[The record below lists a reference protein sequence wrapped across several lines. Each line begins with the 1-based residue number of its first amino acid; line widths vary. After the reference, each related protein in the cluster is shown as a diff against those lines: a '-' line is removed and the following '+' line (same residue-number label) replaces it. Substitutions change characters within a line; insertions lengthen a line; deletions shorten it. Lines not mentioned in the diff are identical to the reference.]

1 MTRHLDPGFTEA
13 DEAFRSELR
22 AFIEAEL
29 DPAVRDAVGRGASVT
44 KAQHQTWQRKLA
56 AKGWL
61 APNWPEEYGG
71 AGWNSVRR
79 FIFDEETALMDTP
92 RGNVPAI
99 DLVGP
104 LICTFGTEDQKAR
117 LLPGILSSEDWWC
130 QGFSEPGAGS
140 DLASLRTRGVRDG
153 DDWIVTGTKLWTS
166 HAQNANWMFALVRT
180 SEHPKKQ
187 GGISYLVFPMDSPG
201 VSVTPI
207 ITLGGVHTVN
217 QVFLDGVRVPGEN
230 LIGAEG
236 DAWRMTGYVLG
247 LERLVGAGI
256 GHSQRLL
263 KQLRDVLESGPLAE
277 DRAFRDR
284 VAALHTDVL
293 ALKYTAHRVLAAEMA
308 GEPAGTVVSVL
319 KLKGAAVQQDLA
331 EAIMEAAGPVAAVSP
346 RAEPLDLPSDEDALL
361 WAATTYLDRR
371 KLSIYGGSSEIQRNI
386 IARRILKI

>member
-1 MTRHLDPGFTEA
+1 MARHYDAGFTEA
-13 DEAFRSELR
+13 DEAFRAELR

-29 DPAVRDAVGRGASVT
+29 DPEVRARVGQGAYVT
-44 KAQHQTWQRKLA
+44 KPEHQAWQRKLA

-61 APNWPEEYGG
+61 APNWPKENGG

-79 FIFDEETALMDTP
+79 FIYDEETALMDTP
-92 RGNVPAI
+92 RGNVAAI

-104 LICTFGTEDQKAR
+104 LVCAFGSEAQKAR
-117 LLPGILSSEDWWC
+117 LLPGILNSDDWWC

-140 DLASLRTRGVRDG
+140 DLASLRTKAVRDG

-166 HAQNANWMFALVRT
+166 HAHNANWMFALVRT
-180 SEHPKKQ
+180 SDHPKKQ
-187 GGISYLVFPMDSPG
+187 GGISYLVFPMESPG
-201 VSVTPI
+201 VSVSPI
-207 ITLGGVHTVN
+207 ITLGGVHAVN
-217 QVFLDGVRVPGEN
+217 QVFLDGVRVPSEN
-230 LIGAEG
+230 LLGQEG
-236 DAWRMTGYVLG
+236 NAWSMTGYVLG

-263 KQLRDVLESGPLAE
+263 KQLRDLMEAGPLAS

-308 GEPAGTVVSVL
+308 GESAGTIVSVL

-331 EAIMEAAGPVAAVSP
+331 EAIMEAAGPVAALSP
-346 RAEPLDLPSDEDALL
+346 RAEKLDLPLDEAELL

-386 IARRILKI
+386 VSRRILKI